1 MNAGM
6 EQFLEVFFEEA
17 EEHLANL
24 EHLLLTLD
32 VDAPDREALNGI
44 FRAAHS
50 IKGSS
55 GMFGFDDL
63 TAVTHVLETL
73 LDRIR
78 SDQIALRSEM
88 IDVFLEAR
96 DVLAQLLA
104 CHKYQS
110 VDPGI
115 PVEGTVARL
124 QALIDSQAEAPAA
137 VAEDSAYGLFTEPSA
152 QTDDEA
158 FGFFDDSVGQAPAE
172 TLGDDAFGF
181 FEDQPGAPQ
190 APSASTPDEAYDLF
204 DTETASPKED
214 AFGFFDEQ
222 PGAPVESPEMVVETP
237 SYGVYA
243 KAPGSP
249 ETASTVIPAV
259 AVPPSDSNAPA
270 EDRRSGDRRSTD
282 RRAAG
287 SPPAAARPAGDSE
300 SSSIRVSVEKID
312 SLINQVGEL
321 VITQAMLAQLTAG
334 LDPAVF
340 EKINQA
346 LSQLEHNT
354 RELQE
359 SVMSIRM
366 LPISF
371 IFNRFPRVVRDTAS
385 KLGKKVELILQG
397 EHTELDK
404 GVIEKLT
411 DPLTHIIRNS
421 VDHGIEMPAERLA
434 AGKPEHGTVR
444 LSAYHQ
450 GGRIVVEIND
460 DGKGLAR
467 DKILAKAREQGMAV
481 SDDMP
486 DSEVWQ
492 LIFMPGFST
501 AEVVTDLSGRGV
513 GMDVVRRNISAIG
526 GRIDIE
532 SLAGHGTRITI
543 RLPLTLAILDGMIV
557 AAGTVHYVIPLTYII
572 ESLQPKAED
581 IRSMRGSQR
590 TVIRVRGE
598 YLTLLSLH
606 RLLNL
611 EGEPPAPWEAIVLIL
626 EAEGRKFA
634 LLVDDLIGQ
643 QQVVIK
649 SLEQNFR
656 RIDGITGATI
666 MGDGSVALILDV
678 DALPRLASH
687 GELVNESCE

>member
-32 VDAPDREALNGI
+32 IASPDREALDGI

-73 LDRIR
+73 LDKIR
-78 SDQIALRSEM
+78 SGQMALRVEM
-88 IDVFLEAR
+88 VDVFLQAR
-96 DVLAQLLA
+96 DVLGQLLA
-104 CHKYQS
+104 AHKHAGHTTDIAIDS
-110 VDPGI
+110 T
-115 PVEGTVARL
+115 VERL
-124 QALIDSQAEAPAA
+124 QALIDNPPSHAP
-137 VAEDSAYGLFTEPSA
+137 ETTENAYGLFDCAAESNDA
-152 QTDDEA
+152 FGLFDDAPATQADSDA
-158 FGFFDDSVGQAPAE
+158 FGFFDDQAGAAIHGLADE
-172 TLGDDAFGF
+172 SEQALASSSEEAFG
-181 FEDQPGAPQ
+181 
-190 APSASTPDEAYDLF
+190 LF
-204 DTETASPKED
+204 DTPGTGAASANSPAATESVPAERRTAERRNTAETAPI
-214 AFGFFDEQ
+214 
-222 PGAPVESPEMVVETP
+222 V
-237 SYGVYA
+237 
-243 KAPGSP
+243 
-249 ETASTVIPAV
+249 
-259 AVPPSDSNAPA
+259 
-270 EDRRSGDRRSTD
+270 
-282 RRAAG
+282 
-287 SPPAAARPAGDSE
+287 ARPTGDAE

-421 VDHGIEMPAERLA
+421 VDHGIEQPAERLA

-444 LSAYHQ
+444 LSAFHQ

-467 DKILAKAREQGMAV
+467 DKILAKAREKGMPV
-481 SDDMP
+481 HDDMP

-501 AEVVTDLSGRGV
+501 ADVVTDLSGRGV
-513 GMDVVRRNISAIG
+513 GMDVVRRNICAIG

-532 SLAGHGTRITI
+532 SYAGVGTRITI

-557 AAGTVHYVIPLTYII
+557 AAGDVHYVIPLTYII
-572 ESLQPKAED
+572 ESLQPKCDD

-606 RLLNL
+606 TLLNL
-611 EGEPPAPWEAIVLIL
+611 EGTPPPPWQAIVLIL

-678 DALPRLASH
+678 DALPRLAGH
-687 GELVNESCE
+687 GELAYDPNE

>member
-24 EHLLLTLD
+24 EHLLITLNI
-32 VDAPDREALNGI
+32 ASPDKEALDSI

-55 GMFGFDDL
+55 GMFGFEDL

-73 LDRIR
+73 LDKIR
-78 SDQIALRSEM
+78 SGQIALRVEM
-88 IDVFLEAR
+88 VDVFLQAR
-96 DVLAQLLA
+96 DVLGQLLA
-104 CHKYQS
+104 CHKN
-110 VDPGI
+110 PGI
-115 PVEGTVARL
+115 HASIPTDSIVERL
-124 QALIDSQAEAPAA
+124 QTLIDGSSTGASEPAT
-137 VAEDSAYGLFTEPSA
+137 DNAYGLFEQVAEPPA
-152 QTDDEA
+152 ADAVPEDDQTSLTD
-158 FGFFDDSVGQAPAE
+158 
-172 TLGDDAFGF
+172 
-181 FEDQPGAPQ
+181 
-190 APSASTPDEAYDLF
+190 
-204 DTETASPKED
+204 ED
-214 AFGFFDEQ
+214 AFGFFDDH
-222 PGAPVESPEMVVETP
+222 PNATP
-237 SYGVYA
+237 
-243 KAPGSP
+243 
-249 ETASTVIPAV
+249 
-259 AVPPSDSNAPA
+259 APA
-270 EDRRSGDRRSTD
+270 PTEPDQAYGLFTDATATSSEEAFGLFEAPPENQTLTPPLAPADTVTVDRRAGDRRHTPPSTT
-282 RRAAG
+282 ATT
-287 SPPAAARPAGDSE
+287 RPSGDAE

-340 EKINQA
+340 EKVNQA
-346 LSQLEHNT
+346 LGQLEHNT

-421 VDHGIEMPAERLA
+421 VDHGIEQPAARLA

-444 LSAYHQ
+444 LSAFHQ

-467 DKILAKAREQGMAV
+467 EKILAKARDKGIAV
-481 SDDMP
+481 HDDMP

-501 AEVVTDLSGRGV
+501 ADVVTDLSGRGV

-532 SLAGHGTRITI
+532 SYAGVGTRITI

-557 AAGTVHYVIPLTYII
+557 AAGDVHYVIPLTYII
-572 ESLQPKAED
+572 ESLQPKCD
-581 IRSMRGSQR
+581 DVRSMRGSER

-606 RLLNL
+606 ALLKL
-611 EGEPPAPWEAIVLIL
+611 EGEPPPPWQAIVLIL

-656 RIDGITGATI
+656 RVDGITGATI

-678 DALPRLASH
+678 DALPRLAGH
-687 GELVNESCE
+687 GELAYDPHE

>member
-1 MNAGM
+1 M
-6 EQFLEVFFEEA
+6 EE
-17 EEHLANL
+17 
-24 EHLLLTLD
+24 
-32 VDAPDREALNGI
+32 
-44 FRAAHS
+44 
-50 IKGSS
+50 
-55 GMFGFDDL
+55 
-63 TAVTHVLETL
+63 
-73 LDRIR
+73 
-78 SDQIALRSEM
+78 
-88 IDVFLEAR
+88 
-96 DVLAQLLA
+96 
-104 CHKYQS
+104 
-110 VDPGI
+110 
-115 PVEGTVARL
+115 
-124 QALIDSQAEAPAA
+124 
-137 VAEDSAYGLFTEPSA
+137 
-152 QTDDEA
+152 
-158 FGFFDDSVGQAPAE
+158 
-172 TLGDDAFGF
+172 
-181 FEDQPGAPQ
+181 
-190 APSASTPDEAYDLF
+190 
-204 DTETASPKED
+204 
-214 AFGFFDEQ
+214 
-222 PGAPVESPEMVVETP
+222 
-237 SYGVYA
+237 
-243 KAPGSP
+243 
-249 ETASTVIPAV
+249 
-259 AVPPSDSNAPA
+259 
-270 EDRRSGDRRSTD
+270 RRSGDRRSTD
-282 RRAAG
+282 RRASG
-287 SPPAAARPAGDSE
+287 SMPTSPRPAGDNE

-444 LSAYHQ
+444 LSAFHQ

-467 DKILAKAREQGMAV
+467 EKILAKAREQGMTV

-572 ESLQPKAED
+572 ESLQPKVDD

>member
-110 VDPGI
+110 VDPSI

-124 QALIDSQAEAPAA
+124 QALIDSQSAMPVAA
-137 VAEDSAYGLFTEPSA
+137 TEDSAYGLFDEPAA
-152 QTDDEA
+152 QTEDEA
-158 FGFFDDSVGQAPAE
+158 FGFFDDLPAE
-172 TLGDDAFGF
+172 TSGDDTFGF
-181 FEDQPGAPQ
+181 FDDQPGAPETLS
-190 APSASTPDEAYDLF
+190 APTPDEAYGLF
-204 DTETASPKED
+204 ETATASPTED

-222 PGAPVESPEMVVETP
+222 PGAPVELPEMAVETP

-249 ETASTVIPAV
+249 VTPTAGAPV
-259 AVPPSDSNAPA
+259 SDSTPPA

-340 EKINQA
+340 ERINQA
-346 LSQLEHNT
+346 LSLLEHNT

-444 LSAYHQ
+444 LSAFHQ

-467 DKILAKAREQGMAV
+467 DKILAKAREQG
-481 SDDMP
+481 
-486 DSEVWQ
+486 
-492 LIFMPGFST
+492 
-501 AEVVTDLSGRGV
+501 
-513 GMDVVRRNISAIG
+513 
-526 GRIDIE
+526 
-532 SLAGHGTRITI
+532 
-543 RLPLTLAILDGMIV
+543 
-557 AAGTVHYVIPLTYII
+557 
-572 ESLQPKAED
+572 
-581 IRSMRGSQR
+581 GSSR
-590 TVIRVRGE
+590 TVGKERVE
-598 YLTLLSLH
+598 S
-606 RLLNL
+606 
-611 EGEPPAPWEAIVLIL
+611 
-626 EAEGRKFA
+626 
-634 LLVDDLIGQ
+634 Q
-643 QQVVIK
+643 
-649 SLEQNFR
+649 
-656 RIDGITGATI
+656 
-666 MGDGSVALILDV
+666 GS
-678 DALPRLASH
+678 
-687 GELVNESCE
+687 G